1 MARCLD
7 CEQTLPRDRCPV
19 PGCRPNLPAAKRQS
33 AQRPFQSFTVAMFLG
48 QGEVSRA
55 GPFTLLEDALAA
67 QAAFGRDRYGR
78 TALVY
83 GRREGGSVEVISGE
97 K

>member
-1 MARCLD
+1 MARCPD

-19 PGCRPNLPAAKRQS
+19 PGCRPHLAVVKRRPAQG
-33 AQRPFQSFTVAMFLG
+33 PFQSFTVSMFLG
-48 QGEVSRA
+48 QGKISRA
-55 GPFTLLEDALAA
+55 GPFTSLEDALAA

-83 GRREGGSVEVISGE
+83 GQREGGSVEVVSGE
-97 K
+97 S